1 MANYTKSFNFRNGVQ
16 VDDSNFVVNSVGLVG
31 IGTTTPDEHLDVR
44 GNIKVVGDARITG
57 YTSVTNIEVVGV
69 MTVGAGITLDPGS
82 GIITATKFIGDA
94 SGLANIVA
102 IATDGF
108 IANVGSLT
116 TTAKIGIGNLSPTN
130 QLDVSG
136 DSKFVGVTTFSG
148 ITTVTDGTL
157 FANSLSVKTLAVE
170 GVSTFT
176 GLADFNGGVTVND
189 IQINVSSPNEIDTS
203 SGNLTIDS
211 ATGQTIVDDN
221 LNVTGIVSAAD
232 YKGLSNGAAD
242 FPSGL
247 TATTASFSNDV
258 TFVGVSTDIFFDS
271 SGNALAFKDDA
282 VARFGDGNDL
292 NIFHNGL
299 DSYIAHTGIGSLVV
313 RANSFNVRN
322 LLNNEDYITVEQ
334 NGGVKLFHNDVS
346 KFETISVGASVYNE
360 LRVASLNGGTSG
372 LSPHFGSLRYGN
384 EQANNNHPYSTRGSL
399 DLINTDRGNINFYLN
414 AESLANSFGDFF
426 WHRGFNSA
434 RLMTLTGDTGRLGIG
449 QTLPTHKLHVVGNA
463 NITAGADF
471 GGNVDIQGDLSVSG
485 TFNSNIVGNVTGNL
499 TGHVLSAGISTFS
512 DGLLVSGVTTSTSFK
527 SDKIGVNVNVGSN
540 PVEINSGTNR
550 VFVTASG
557 SLGIRTDETFGNSL
571 FNTGASVSNVV
582 GVGTT
587 LTRSAVDFADAG
599 KNIPSGSLAN
609 KMFMLPPKITTAQRG
624 SLTGVSNGAL
634 IYNTDG
640 DQLQVYING
649 WVGIGTTTKVDS

>member
-16 VDDSNFVVNSVGLVG
+16 VDDSNFIVNSVGLVG
-31 IGTTTPDEHLDVR
+31 IGTTIPEKHLDVR
-44 GNIKVVGDARITG
+44 GNAKIVGDARITG
-57 YTSVTNIEVVGV
+57 YTSITNIEVVGV

-94 SGLANIVA
+94 SGLTNIVA

-108 IANVGSLT
+108 TANVGSLT

-136 DSKFVGVTTFSG
+136 NSKFVGVTTFSG
-148 ITTVTDGTL
+148 ITTVTNGTL

-176 GLADFNGGVTVND
+176 GLVEADGVAIDNVQIGVTGD
-189 IQINVSSPNEIDTS
+189 NEIDTS

-247 TATTASFSNDV
+247 TATTASFTNDV
-258 TFVGVSTDIFFDS
+258 TFVGVSTDILFNS
-271 SGNALAFKDDA
+271 SGNALEFKDDA

-322 LLNNEDYITVEQ
+322 LLNNEDYITAEQ

-346 KFETISVGASVYNE
+346 KFETISVGASVYNQ
-360 LRVASLNGGTSG
+360 LNIASFNGGASG
-372 LSPHFGSLRYGN
+372 LSSHFGSLRYGD
-384 EQANNNHPYSTRGSL
+384 ASGGAPYSTRRSL
-399 DLINTDRGNINFYLN
+399 DLINTDSGNINFYLN
-414 AESLANSFGDFF
+414 ANNLSVPIGGSDFH
-426 WHRGFNSA
+426 WHKGINNTT
-434 RLMTLTGDTGRLGIG
+434 LMTLTRTGRL
-449 QTLPTHKLHVVGNA
+449 
-463 NITAGADF
+463 
-471 GGNVDIQGDLSVSG
+471 
-485 TFNSNIVGNVTGNL
+485 
-499 TGHVLSAGISTFS
+499 
-512 DGLLVSGVTTSTSFK
+512 
-527 SDKIGVNVNVGSN
+527 
-540 PVEINSGTNR
+540 
-550 VFVTASG
+550 
-557 SLGIRTDETFGNSL
+557 
-571 FNTGASVSNVV
+571 

-587 LTRSAVDFADAG
+587 LPNTTLHVLGQATVSGNMILGGDLDVTGNANMQVVGNVVGNLQGNVFANSGVSTFKRLDLDTSSYYEFGQLSATGVGIGTTMGSFKLAVNDDADKKFFITDSGNVGIKTISNNGNALFVNGAVVALDPIGIGTDEPRAAVDFADAG
-599 KNIPSGSLAN
+599 QATTGLAAN
-609 KMFMLPPKITTAQRG
+609 RMYMVPPKVGAAQTAALAG
-624 SLTGVSNGAL
+624 LVSGAM
-634 IYNTDG
+634 IYNTNLNK
-640 DQLQVYING
+640 LQVYNG
-649 WVGIGTTTKVDS
+649 TNWETITSVVV